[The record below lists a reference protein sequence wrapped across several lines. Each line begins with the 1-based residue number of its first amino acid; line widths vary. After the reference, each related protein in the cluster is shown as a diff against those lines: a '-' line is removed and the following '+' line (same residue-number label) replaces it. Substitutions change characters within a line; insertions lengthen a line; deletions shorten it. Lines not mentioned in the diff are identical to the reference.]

1 MAAGSAG
8 SKRSFAITAT
18 TAIATA
24 GARFANQGSMP
35 TSSGSIQKPTTPQRM
50 KHAMPSLTFSTL
62 LVANGTTR
70 PLDGWQYEYLPW
82 PAEVQ
87 VLARSTLVGLV
98 ATYTSGS
105 ETIVEE
111 SPVQA
116 GGTIGVIPSPLNT
129 PVQGWIGAAGDRL
142 KLNYRETAGTAPTVD
157 GIIEIQPL

>member
-1 MAAGSAG
+1 
-8 SKRSFAITAT
+8 
-18 TAIATA
+18 
-24 GARFANQGSMP
+24 
-35 TSSGSIQKPTTPQRM
+35 
-50 KHAMPSLTFSTL
+50 MPSLIFSNL
-62 LVANGTTR
+62 LTANGTVR

-87 VLARSTLVGLV
+87 VLSRSSTLGLV
-98 ATYTSGS
+98 ATFTSGS

-116 GGTIGVIPSPLNT
+116 GGTIGVTPSPLNT

-142 KLNYRETAGTAPTVD
+142 KLNFRETAGLTPTVD